1 MDKIIQRIE
10 KELGIPNLAEIMTER
25 IAPTDLQ
32 SLLIHVYKRV
42 AERRKASA
50 VLSDYVKN
58 RFARPSGC
66 NPSLITKWDQI
77 AFSELPGSFQAIE
90 LSPICPLGSVSSLAP
105 VSQDWV
111 VSTIR
116 HTEVIADPTNALAL
130 ECAVRR
136 QRFLR
141 AKPSDAT
148 IVSLACSHR
157 PLRAQRYQDPKA
169 LHHFRLFS
177 LCSAG
182 RDTGNLR
189 FETHSI
195 TDHVRFYL
203 KSLTHYLGPKVPLKV
218 SFNDLTTD
226 ASVADSLVG
235 VAKGVKGKFKQAR
248 LDLEASQP
256 KTRGY
261 YQRFRFHIYA
271 NQNGQDVELVD
282 GGDVDW
288 TQKLLNSAK
297 ERLVISAIGSER
309 LCDRFGGS
317 KLVRH

>member
-1 MDKIIQRIE
+1 M
-10 KELGIPNLAEIMTER
+10 
-25 IAPTDLQ
+25 
-32 SLLIHVYKRV
+32 YKRV

-77 AFSELPGSFQAIE
+77 AFSELPVTFQAIE

-116 HTEVIADPTNALAL
+116 NTEVIADPTNALAL

-136 QRFLR
+136 QGLLR
-141 AKPSDAT
+141 TKPSDPS
-148 IVSLACSHR
+148 IVNLACSHR
-157 PLRAQRYQDPKA
+157 PLRAQRYQDPNA

-182 RDTGNLR
+182 RDTGSLR
-189 FETHSI
+189 FETNSI

-203 KSLTHYLGPKVPLKV
+203 KALTHYLGPKVPLKV
-218 SFNDLTTD
+218 SFNDLATD
-226 ASVADSLVG
+226 AAVAGSLGG
-235 VAKGVKGKFKQAR
+235 VAEGLKGKFKHAR
-248 LDLEASQP
+248 FDMETSRS

-271 NQNGQDVELVD
+271 NQKGQDVELVD

-297 ERLVISAIGSER
+297 ERLVTSAIGSER

-317 KLVRH
+317 KIVRR